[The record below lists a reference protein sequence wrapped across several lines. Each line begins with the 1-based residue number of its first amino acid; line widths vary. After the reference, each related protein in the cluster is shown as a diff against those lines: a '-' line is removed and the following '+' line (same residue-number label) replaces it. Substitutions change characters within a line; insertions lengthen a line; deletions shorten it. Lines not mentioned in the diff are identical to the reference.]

1 MTRKRK
7 PAKVGEDIIAGLRE
21 AIAFQQGS
29 LRGARVTQVPLIA
42 PAVRVEPAPRYTGAR
57 VARLRAR
64 LALSQTVFAKALNVS
79 PETVRSWEQEKRAP
93 DGAALR
99 LLQVAERHPEVILEN
114 VRRRSA

>member
-1 MTRKRK
+1 MTRTKR
-7 PAKVGEDIIAGLRE
+7 PTLGEQIIEGLEE
-21 AIAFQQGS
+21 AIAYNRGEQT
-29 LRGARVTQVPLIA
+29 GARTTRVPMTGNA
-42 PAVRVEPAPRYTGAR
+42 ANVKPAPRYSGPRIAR
-57 VARLRAR
+57 IRAR

-79 PETVRSWEQEKRAP
+79 AETVRSWEQEKRAP

>member
-1 MTRKRK
+1 MTRKKR
-7 PAKVGEDIIAGLRE
+7 PTLGEEIIEGLEE
-21 AIAFQQGS
+21 AIAYNRGE
-29 LRGARVTQVPLIA
+29 RTGARTTRVPITA
-42 PAVRVEPAPRYTGAR
+42 AVAKVRPAPPYSGSR

-79 PETVRSWEQEKRAP
+79 AETVRSWEQEKRAP

-114 VRRRSA
+114 VQRRSA